1 MANDTVMMIASSPG
15 RLPGTGPG
23 RQGSAE
29 DLRTRGVYSKWP
41 IHFTARVCS
50 ATVSPDHAGG
60 VVADLPVSGTQPNSK
75 YFNASEVK
83 NGRVPPGTVAGTH
96 GGTTMA

>member
-1 MANDTVMMIASSPG
+1 MKV
-15 RLPGTGPG
+15 
-23 RQGSAE
+23 RQGVCALVLIGGLMVSCTGNQPP
-29 DLRTRGVYSKWP
+29 DGKNLWP

-60 VVADLPVSGTQPNSK
+60 VVADLPVTGTQPNSK